1 LKYPATNIK
10 IDYLKSLISFIPE
23 DPGIYQF
30 FDISNTIIY
39 IGKAK
44 NLKKRII
51 SYFVRNQKHKKT
63 ALLVRNISEIR
74 YIILESEEDA
84 LLLENNLIKKY
95 QPRYNIRLKDDK
107 TFPWIC
113 IKNEEFPRV
122 FKTRKFMKDGS
133 KYFGPFTSG
142 IVLDTFLALFKSTY
156 KLRNCNYILSKQN
169 ISSQKYKVCLE
180 YYIGNCLGPCEG
192 FISHDEY
199 QQNINEIIEILKG
212 NVSGIIKR
220 LKGEMN
226 DFSSRNNFE
235 DAQRIKLKFEQ
246 LEKYQRRS
254 TVVSSKI
261 ENVDVFSIIEDQ
273 THAYINYLKIIK
285 GAIIQTH
292 TLEIKKCLEE
302 GKEDLL
308 TTAIIEIRQK
318 FYSNSKE
325 IIVPFRIKAK
335 FKDLK
340 FVVPQK
346 GDKKHLLNLSTRNA
360 QSYKMDKER
369 QLEYCNSMQ
378 RTERL
383 LETIKTDLQLKELP
397 KRMECFDNSNLMG
410 KNPVASCVVFL
421 NAIPAKKEYR
431 HFNIKTVIGAND
443 YASMEEVI
451 YRRYSRQIME
461 GNLLPQLI
469 IIDGGKGQ
477 LNAAV
482 SALEKLGLK
491 GKITIIGIAKKLEEL
506 FFPNDNIPI
515 YLNKNSETL
524 KIIQKMRNEAHR
536 FGISF
541 HRQKRSNSF
550 INSELEN
557 IEGVGQQ
564 TINKLFKRFKSI
576 IKIKELSLEEIA
588 SEIGN
593 SKAKLVKEFFE
604 KELPRN

>member
-1 LKYPATNIK
+1 M
-10 IDYLKSLISFIPE
+10 ISFIPE

>member
-1 LKYPATNIK
+1 
-10 IDYLKSLISFIPE
+10 LISFIPE